1 VGLYVVSYDFRLMY
15 RVFSLILM
23 FDKGMVLVSFLC
35 ELSMVM
41 LTGLVLSE
49 FLLDSSRLVCST
61 TVFTL

>member
-1 VGLYVVSYDFRLMY
+1 MGLYVVSYDFRLMY

>member
-1 VGLYVVSYDFRLMY
+1 MGLYVVCYDFRLMY